1 VQTQRVPIALI
12 KIPQVRVTMVHSQ
25 EVQELLRG
33 TIAKLGNLTPV
44 ILTKTGDDYT
54 LVDGLH
60 RIQELQATG
69 ATEVDAV
76 IYEGGPEENYL
87 LNLTLNQVRGKARA
101 SEMVSVIEQLTKVYS
116 LDSEEISK
124 RTGLTREY
132 IEKLWKITEASV
144 SVREALDQELIGVGA
159 AWEIS
164 RLPSHEQQDY
174 LVSMQGIW
182 KMPAKDL
189 HNYVN
194 DIIKMMSSPTP
205 AAPQV
210 QLPLPTL
217 PKCDGCRKET
227 EMKYLKPIVI
237 CPNCY
242 GVVYKA
248 IKEAQAPADGD
259 PEAPPY

>member
-1 VQTQRVPIALI
+1 MQTQRVPIAQI
-12 KIPQVRVTMVHSQ
+12 KIPEVRVTMVHSP

-33 TIAKLGNLTPV
+33 TIQKLGNLTPV
-44 ILTKTGDDYT
+44 ILTKTGEEYT

-60 RIQELQATG
+60 RIQEVQAQG
-69 ATEVDAV
+69 QTEIDAV

-101 SEMVSVIEQLTKVYS
+101 SEMVSVIEQLTKVHH

-132 IEKLWKITEASV
+132 IEKLWKITEASL
-144 SVREALDQELIGVGA
+144 SVREALDHELITVGA
-159 AWEIS
+159 AWEIA
-164 RLPSHEQQDY
+164 RLPGPDQQDY

-189 HNYVN
+189 HEYVN
-194 DIIKMMSSPTP
+194 QILKMMQQPKP
-205 AAPQV
+205 AAAPV
-210 QLPLPTL
+210 VLPPPTL
-217 PKCDGCRKET
+217 PKCDGCHRET
-227 EMKYLKPIVI
+227 EMKYLRPIVI

-242 GVVYKA
+242 GRVYA
-248 IKEAQAPADGD
+248 ALNHPPAPAGD
-259 PEAPPY
+259 PEEPVT

>member
-1 VQTQRVPIALI
+1 MQTQRVPIAQI
-12 KIPQVRVTMVHSQ
+12 KIPQVRVTMVHSP
-25 EVQELLRG
+25 EVQELMRG
-33 TIAKLGNLTPV
+33 TMARLGNLTPV

-60 RIQELQATG
+60 RIQEAQATG
-69 ATEVDAV
+69 ATDIDAV
-76 IYEGGPEENYL
+76 IYEGGPDANLL

-101 SEMVSVIEQLTKVYS
+101 SEMVSVIEQLTKVHN

-132 IEKLWKITEASV
+132 IEKLWKITEASL

-182 KMPAKDL
+182 KMSAKDL

-194 DIIKMMSSPTP
+194 DIIKLMQAPQT
-205 AAPQV
+205 AAPPP
-210 QLPLPTL
+210 QLPPPTL
-217 PKCDGCRKET
+217 PKCDGCKRDT
-227 EMKYLKPIVI
+227 EMKYLRPIVI

-248 IKEAQAPADGD
+248 IKDAAESAAAE
-259 PEAPPY
+259 PEASP

>member
-1 VQTQRVPIALI
+1 MQTQRVPIALI
-12 KIPQVRVTMVHSQ
+12 KIPTVRVTMVHSQ

-33 TIAKLGNLTPV
+33 TMQKLGNLTPV
-44 ILTKTGDDYT
+44 ILTKTGDAYT

-60 RIQELQATG
+60 RIQEVQARGETDI
-69 ATEVDAV
+69 DAV
-76 IYEGGPEENYL
+76 IYEGGPESNLL

-101 SEMVSVIEQLTKVYS
+101 SEMVSVIEQLTEVHN

-132 IEKLWKITEASV
+132 IEKLWQITRAAL

-164 RLPSHEQQDY
+164 RLPDHAQQDY

-182 KMPAKDL
+182 KMSAKDL
-189 HNYVN
+189 HAYVN
-194 DIIKMMSSPTP
+194 QIIDMMKAPKAP
-205 AAPQV
+205 AAPV
-210 QLPLPTL
+210 ELPPPAL

-227 EMKYLKPIVI
+227 EMKYLRPIVI

-242 GVVYKA
+242 GKVYAA
-248 IKEAQAPADGD
+248 INQPPPAAGD
-259 PEAPPY
+259 PEQPVT

>member
-1 VQTQRVPIALI
+1 MQTQRVPVHLI
-12 KIPQVRVTMVHSQ
+12 KIPPVRVTMVHSQ

-33 TIAKLGNLTPV
+33 TMQKLGNLTPV
-44 ILTKTGDDYT
+44 ILTKTGEEYT

-60 RIQELQATG
+60 RIQEVQARG
-69 ATEVDAV
+69 ETEIDAV

-101 SEMVSVIEQLTKVYS
+101 SEMVSVIEQLTKVYN

-132 IEKLWKITEASV
+132 IEKLWQITEASL

-182 KMPAKDL
+182 KMNAKDL
-189 HNYVN
+189 HEYVQQ
-194 DIIKMMSSPTP
+194 IIKMMQDPKP
-205 AAPQV
+205 AAPAPV
-210 QLPLPTL
+210 LPPPTL
-217 PKCDGCRKET
+217 PKCDGCHKET
-227 EMKYLKPIVI
+227 ELKHLRPIVI
-237 CPNCY
+237 CPGCY

-248 IKEAQAPADGD
+248 LHPPVEPAAAA
-259 PEAPPY
+259 PEASG

>member
-12 KIPQVRVTMVHSQ
+12 KIPQVRVTMKHSE
-25 EVQELLRG
+25 EVQALLRG
-33 TIAKLGNLTPV
+33 TIQKLGNLTPV

-60 RIQELQATG
+60 RIQEVQATG
-69 ATEVDAV
+69 ATEIDAV

-101 SEMVSVIEQLTKVYS
+101 SEMVSVIEELTKVYS

-124 RTGLTREY
+124 RTGLSREY
-132 IEKLWKITEASV
+132 IEKLWKITEASMAV
-144 SVREALDQELIGVGA
+144 HEALDQELIGVGA

-182 KMPAKDL
+182 KMSVKDL
-189 HNYVN
+189 HQYV
-194 DIIKMMSSPTP
+194 DEIIKMMTAPKP
-205 AAPQV
+205 AATHV

-227 EMKYLKPIVI
+227 EMKYLRPIVI

-248 IKEAQAPADGD
+248 IKDAAGAAAADAQLA
-259 PEAPPY
+259 E